1 MFSFFHISCLIIIW
15 VYSDAFL
22 LNDADVS
29 KNIWNMLIEMKWMIF
44 FWFIVHLFFRLFSA
58 LFRMKWILSFFS
70 RQPAVIWYMR
80 AETYVEHFHW
90 AQSLCWFFISSGKK
104 ICISVYDCGLLALC
118 DKQFK
123 WLQKGMWTFTEC
135 RLIEVDLSSAH
146 MCERPKII
154 LAQWF
159 NEYKHHSSF
168 DYIAKIINQ
177 PMYWKYQFFRCF
189 NFNLKNT

>member
-1 MFSFFHISCLIIIW
+1 MFSFFHISFLIIIW

-44 FWFIVHLFFRLFSA
+44 FWFIVHLFFRLFST
-58 LFRMKWILSFFS
+58 LFRMKWTLSFFS
-70 RQPAVIWYMR
+70 RQLAVIWYMR

-90 AQSLCWFFISSGKK
+90 ARSSCWFFLFPAEK
-104 ICISVYDCGLLALC
+104 IIFISVYDCGLLALC

-146 MCERPKII
+146 MCERPKLFYLSDSNKQKSI
-154 LAQWF
+154 
-159 NEYKHHSSF
+159 
-168 DYIAKIINQ
+168 
-177 PMYWKYQFFRCF
+177 
-189 NFNLKNT
+189 